1 MNIISSIY
9 YFQNDQQT
17 PNGQATDESS
27 APDSAPSN
35 GLAKKKLTL
44 SFEDYKNLSNML
56 VLHLRNEENKL
67 QDDDN
72 ATEGL
77 RRSDVINW
85 YLEQIEDQIFD
96 EDELIQRKT
105 MIEKVIDRLIY
116 HDQVIIPLTNT
127 GLADRRPQQQQASED
142 DADEPLLVVHPNYII
157 E

>member
-1 MNIISSIY
+1 
-9 YFQNDQQT
+9 
-17 PNGQATDESS
+17 
-27 APDSAPSN
+27 
-35 GLAKKKLTL
+35 
-44 SFEDYKNLSNML
+44 ML

-85 YLEQIEDQIFD
+85 YLEQIEDEISD

-127 GLADRRPQQQQASED
+127 GLADRRPHHQQQQLPADGD
-142 DADEPLLVVHPNYII
+142 DAEEPLLVVHPNYII